1 MIDLEINGKRQV
13 VEPLSTKE
21 LHDLLH
27 RSLAP
32 GHQIRTMNV
41 NGRAIDEEQLEDF
54 AVGSLRNVSVR
65 SATPQTI
72 AGDSL
77 AETADWIAGIVGVV
91 KSISQDFRTGNEQNG
106 RSRLGD
112 AIEALQVLVN
122 LLQGIHRFL
131 DVYPERKR
139 EFESRWIEAEYAL
152 LESIRGLFSELES
165 GDPIRLADRTG
176 YSLPRA
182 LTQFREVLVW
192 ASQ

>member
-1 MIDLEINGKRQV
+1 MIDLEINGSRQV

-32 GHQIRTMNV
+32 GHQIRTLNV
-41 NGRAIDEEQLEDF
+41 NGHAIDEEQLDDF

-77 AETADWIAGIVGVV
+77 AETADWIARIVGVLN
-91 KSISQDFRTGNEQNG
+91 SISQEFRTGNEQNG

-122 LLQGIHRFL
+122 LLQGIRRFL
-131 DVYPERKR
+131 DVYPERKS
-139 EFESRWIEAEYAL
+139 EFESRWTEAEDAL
-152 LESIRGLFSELES
+152 LENVRGLFEELES

-176 YSLPRA
+176 YTLPRA
-182 LTQFREVLVW
+182 LTQFRELLVW
-192 ASQ
+192 TSQ

>member
-1 MIDLEINGKRQV
+1 M
-13 VEPLSTKE
+13 
-21 LHDLLH
+21 
-27 RSLAP
+27 
-32 GHQIRTMNV
+32 
-41 NGRAIDEEQLEDF
+41 
-54 AVGSLRNVSVR
+54 R

-77 AETADWIAGIVGVV
+77 AETADWIARIVGVLN
-91 KSISQDFRTGNEQNG
+91 SISQDFRTGNEQSG

-131 DVYPERKR
+131 DVYPERKS
-139 EFESRWIEAEYAL
+139 EFESRWKEAEDAL
-152 LESIRGLFSELES
+152 LEDVRGLFSELES

-182 LTQFREVLVW
+182 LTQFRELLVW
-192 ASQ
+192 TSQ